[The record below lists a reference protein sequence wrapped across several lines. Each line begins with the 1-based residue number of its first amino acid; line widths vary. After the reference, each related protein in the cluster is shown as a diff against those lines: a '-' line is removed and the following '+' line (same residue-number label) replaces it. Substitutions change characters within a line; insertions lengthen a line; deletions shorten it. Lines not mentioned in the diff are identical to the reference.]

1 MKGYHD
7 YKWEIRGEDD
17 DGFLIETIYFPE
29 LELCIEHLLL
39 YKKEGKALK
48 RPHLGKFF
56 FIKPKILPYF
66 GKTIDDDQKQGQ
78 KVAPRG
84 PPSWSNSHSSIH
96 KPHPVHSNAW
106 QQATRSSNHAHT
118 VTFES
123 TSYNQTTTLKSHET
137 ISFSEWKENWER
149 DHASVCGQQHF
160 VPYISHLRIMGG
172 TSARKGSWPWMVSI
186 YFLPFRQSVCGGV
199 LIDKAWFLT
208 AAHCFD
214 PPLYAAR
221 DLMIIRLGLYNV
233 TTPLNGNSIE
243 QQRKIQQVFKYPG
256 YGTNLSVTFDNDIA
270 LVKLNYPVETTN
282 YVCPICLPND
292 VERNKTRCVVTGWGI
307 KRTPNVSN
315 PDEPDPM
322 AWPDNLQQATVPII
336 EYDECTAKEGY
347 REKLTPNMLCAGYR
361 EGHVD
366 TCNGDSGGP
375 LQCMKEDVWH
385 LTGITSWG
393 GKTYRECAEA
403 DQPGVYT
410 KVLNYREWILMTIYN
425 YNRMLFL
432 AILAFVVFDPA
443 LGSLPNNTGCGV
455 PHYKPISPVKR
466 VVGGEQVAPN
476 SWPWTALLKFDG
488 HLTCGGTVVRNN
500 NNTLVII
507 TSAACV
513 DGTLS
518 DETRWQVR
526 LGVFSRASA
535 TFEPYYQEFR
545 VKKIVQHP
553 GYQPSTFSNDIALMF
568 VDGVIQE
575 TEGVSPACVT
585 REMYTPGENCV
596 TLGWGVT
603 TQGGDTTDRLQ
614 QVFKPILSADICL
627 QQLSDLFNRVTMLC
641 AGRDEGGAGA
651 CTRDTGG
658 PLLCKRNDVWYLT
671 GIVSWGFGCGTAGL
685 PPVYTHVF
693 EYVTSGWLRT
703 EGDI

>member
-1 MKGYHD
+1 MLECLIDNLGAVFGDQVFHQSVGIPKGN
-7 YKWEIRGEDD
+7 I
-17 DGFLIETIYFPE
+17 
-29 LELCIEHLLL
+29 
-39 YKKEGKALK
+39 
-48 RPHLGKFF
+48 FF
-56 FIKPKILPYF
+56 TKPKIFPHF
-66 GKTIDDDQKQGQ
+66 GKTIDGDRHRGH
-78 KVAPRG
+78 KVSPRG
-84 PPSWSNSHSSIH
+84 PPSWSNSHSPVH
-96 KPHPVHSNAW
+96 RPHQVHSNSW
-106 QQATRSSNHAHT
+106 QQVTRTSKHTHT
-118 VTFES
+118 VTFASNTDVQPTKRPATTLRSHES
-123 TSYNQTTTLKSHET
+123 T
-137 ISFSEWKENWER
+137 SFSEWRRSWER
-149 DHASVCGQQHF
+149 EHASVCGKQHF
-160 VPYISHLRIMGG
+160 APYGAQLRIMGG
-172 TSARKGSWPWMVSI
+172 MSARKGSWPWMVSV
-186 YFLPFRQSVCGGV
+186 YFIPFRQSVCGGV
-199 LIDKAWFLT
+199 LIDNAWFLT

-214 PPLYAAR
+214 PPLSAEKEF
-221 DLMIIRLGLYNV
+221 MIIRLGLHNV
-233 TTPLNGNSIE
+233 TSPMNRNSVE
-243 QQRKIQQVFKYPG
+243 QQRKVQQIFKYPG
-256 YGTNLSVTFDNDIA
+256 YGTNFSFPFDNDIA
-270 LVKLNYPVETTN
+270 LVKLNYPVETTD
-282 YVCPICLPND
+282 YVSPLCLPNE

-307 KRTPNVSN
+307 KRTPNASN
-315 PDEPDPM
+315 PNEPDPM
-322 AWPDNLQQATVPII
+322 AWPDNLQQATVPLI
-336 EYDECTAKEGY
+336 EYGECKAKEGY
-347 REKLTPNMLCAGYR
+347 IGKLTPNMLCAGYR

-375 LQCMKEDVWH
+375 LQCMREGVWH
-385 LTGITSWG
+385 VTGITSWG

-410 KVLNYREWILMTIYN
+410 KVLSYREWILTTMYN
-425 YNRMLFL
+425 NNGPFLTGHSYLAYPCCIMLFL
-432 AILAFVVFDPA
+432 AILAFVAFDPA

-455 PHYKPISPVKR
+455 PHYKPNSPVKR

-476 SWPWTALLKFDG
+476 SWPWMALLKFDG
-488 HLTCGGTVVRNN
+488 HLTCGGTVVRND

-513 DGTLS
+513 DGTLA

-535 TFEPYYQEFR
+535 IFEPYYQEFR

-553 GYQPSTFSNDIALMF
+553 DYQPSTFSNDIALMF

-585 REMYTPGENCV
+585 REMYSPGENCV

-603 TQGGDTTDRLQ
+603 SQGGETTDRLQ
-614 QVFKPILSADICL
+614 QVFKPILGADTCL
-627 QQLSDLFNRVTMLC
+627 QQLSNLFNRVTMLC

-693 EYVTSGWLRT
+693 EYVTSGWLKT